1 VDYVWSP
8 WRYHYIRANADGEH
22 LRDGCVFCR
31 AASSGDDAAALV
43 VARGESVYVILNLFP
58 YTSGHLMVVPY
69 AHVASLDDLGEA
81 ALAEMMSLVTRS
93 QKALDALY
101 RPDGYNIGM
110 NLGKAA
116 GAGIEQHLH
125 MHVVPRWVGDANFI
139 SVVGETRVIPE
150 DLGTTYEKLASY
162 FAGEASQAGE

>member
-1 VDYVWSP
+1 MDFVWSP
-8 WRYHYIRANADGEH
+8 WRYHYIRANADGVH
-22 LRDGCVFCR
+22 ARDGCVFCR
-31 AASSGDDAAALV
+31 APEALDPAAALV
-43 VARGESVYVILNLFP
+43 AARGAANYIILNLFP

-69 AHVASLDDLGEA
+69 AHVSSLAELDDETTS
-81 ALAEMMSLVTRS
+81 EMMSLVKRA
-93 QKALDALY
+93 QRALDALY
-101 RPDGYNIGM
+101 RPDGYNIGL

-150 DLGTTYEKLASY
+150 ELTVTYDKLSQY
-162 FAGEASQAGE
+162 FAGEG